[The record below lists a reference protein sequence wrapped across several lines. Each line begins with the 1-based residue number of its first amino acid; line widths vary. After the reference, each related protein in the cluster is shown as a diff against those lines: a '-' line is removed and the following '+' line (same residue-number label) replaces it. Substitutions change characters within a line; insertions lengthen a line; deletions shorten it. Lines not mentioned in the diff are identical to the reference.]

1 MSPIIVSEG
10 SGSKNFLPHPEGAY
24 SAVCVDVVDLG
35 FVETSYGTKH
45 KVRAVFYGGEDTVGS
60 DNETLPML
68 IFATF
73 TASLHEKAN
82 LRTFLQSWRGKP
94 FTEEELHAFDLES
107 LVGAPALVQVM
118 HNKVGEKT
126 YANITSIMRLPKGQ
140 KAPPIPSEYVRVKDR
155 EEMEPEPQT
164 AKHDDDSDLPF

>member
-10 SGSKNFLPHPEGAY
+10 SGSKTFTPHPEGAY
-24 SAVCVDVVDLG
+24 TAVCVDVVDLG
-35 FVETSYGTKH
+35 FVETSFGTKH
-45 KVRAVFYGGEDTVGS
+45 KVRIVFYGGEDFVDHENNTQA
-60 DNETLPML
+60 ML
-68 IFATF
+68 LFSTF

-94 FTEEELHAFDLES
+94 FTEEELHSFDLES

-118 HNKVGEKT
+118 HNKNGEKT

-140 KAPPIPSEYVRVKDR
+140 KAPAIPGEYVRFKDR
-155 EEMEPEPQT
+155 EEQEPEAQT
-164 AKHDDDSDLPF
+164 AKHDDEEPLPF